1 MRVRNHFF
9 SFLYRLV
16 RYWVH
21 LIISIFQSVFLRSR
35 DLESIV
41 NFGDNYLEKINKRFG
56 HIAFKSDIPKGLE
69 IELFDLK
76 FKSPLISASF
86 KSEEYMLD
94 IWLKLGLGGVTFKT
108 IMSEKRTGNDRPR
121 LQQIKLDRQKAL
133 VNSMGLPGMGLESFL
148 PYLEQTKIW
157 NYNRPIGISIGGED
171 HLEYINNIKKI
182 NKSLVKL
189 NRKYFYEINISC
201 PNTDSGLSVGDD
213 LFQFEKL
220 INELETISD
229 VPMGI
234 KISPDWKDSH
244 LQAIADIIK
253 GFDKMFINA
262 GNTRYINLSD
272 ASLNKNELPRNGGGL
287 SGGPLLPRTIAIIN
301 LLKEFNIPILATGG
315 ISDAD
320 HVRAAK
326 AAGATFFGMA
336 TSLIMDPYCIPRLNR
351 ALIQ

>member
-1 MRVRNHFF
+1 MHFRNYLF
-9 SFLYRLV
+9 SFLYRSV

-21 LIISIFQSVFLRSR
+21 LFTSFFQSVFLRKR

-41 NFGDNYLEKINKRFG
+41 DFGDNYLEKINEKFG
-56 HIAFKSDIPKGLE
+56 DTVFNSSIPKGLE
-69 IELFDLK
+69 VDLFGLE

-108 IMSEKRTGNDRPR
+108 IMSEKRKGNNRPR
-121 LQQIKLDRQKAL
+121 LQQIRLDRQKAL
-133 VNSMGLPGMGLESFL
+133 VNSLGLPGMGLDSFI
-148 PYLEQTKIW
+148 PYIEKTKIW
-157 NYNRPIGISIGGED
+157 NYNRPVGISIGGEN

-182 NKSLVKL
+182 NKSLISL
-189 NRKYFYEINISC
+189 NKKYFYEINISC

-213 LFQFEKL
+213 LFQFEEL
-220 INELETISD
+220 INELSTISD

-234 KISPDWKDSH
+234 KISPDWKDTH
-244 LQAIADIIK
+244 LQSIADIIK

-262 GNTRYINLSD
+262 GNTHYINLAD
-272 ASLNKNELPRNGGGL
+272 TSLNKNELPRNGGGL

-301 LLKEFNIPILATGG
+301 LLKEFDIPILATGG
-315 ISDAD
+315 ISDAE
-320 HVRAAK
+320 HLRAAK

-336 TSLIMDPYCIPRLNR
+336 TSLIMDPYCIPKLNR
-351 ALIQ
+351 ALTQ